1 MSCVQLDGV
10 LKSRDSLGKLPGL
23 QMRRAEEVPGVGVVA
38 VDLGDVLKGINCLF
52 QIAAVLVK
60 QAQVVPCGWILWIVF
75 DDFVEQHLGVI
86 HTLKVQQRDGP
97 VETRQTKFWIRGEG
111 GFKILQRLLKQLLVH
126 VGGTQVILAHSFPRS
141 LGIGCRLVGKRA
153 KEGHSNNGGKNGGE
167 KRG

>member
-1 MSCVQLDGV
+1 MSGVQLDGV

-126 VGGTQVILAHSFPRS
+126 VSDAEIVLTRRFPGRFRIRS
-141 LGIGCRLVGKRA
+141 R
-153 KEGHSNNGGKNGGE
+153 
-167 KRG
+167 